1 MHPLIECPKFERLHK
16 RSFSHSF
23 DECDSKSLRPAKRH
37 QQLPPTPRTS
47 SHSLDKVT
55 RPSRPQDAPL
65 TLPESSQFSRKRKFE
80 DHNPAPNTRNKRR
93 IEDWLQST
101 RSRRKSCPP
110 RVELKDRDTDK
121 GQYAS
126 ARRHSC
132 PPRPEISEPDAVKG
146 QRPLLEVLQEMSQ
159 SQSQKQ
165 SFGAGSVTS
174 GRNARSVTSHPDYR
188 SILRNNGIYIDHTG
202 AKIPQELREF
212 LDSSILKQQ
221 SDPLTPEAIA
231 EAVNT
236 ATEIA
241 DSPESNIYDLNGT
254 AMLPIKR
261 SDVGRGG
268 NTPWYTDT
276 LPKTDA
282 YDTPLAQPKPDV
294 HCGYLTGQRSTW
306 TIEENAVIDH
316 QRAKKITQPAKG
328 NCFPFFV
335 FEMKSEAMGGTLW
348 QAENQ
353 AAGSGACCVNIKRWL
368 YREAHGNNDRPVI
381 DSIAFSA
388 CVTHREVVFHV
399 HHYSTAEERFYMSS
413 IGVFQT
419 VREVEGCNDIVSNI
433 FKHCL
438 GTRQDQTREQL
449 KLLYPFPAHWKKS
462 RSASVMESQ
471 NPPADEDEASSK
483 SQRTDDGA

>member
-1 MHPLIECPKFERLHK
+1 MHSYIECPEFKPVVK
-16 RSFSHSF
+16 RSFSRSF
-23 DECDSKSLRPAKRH
+23 DGRDPDSLHPTKRH
-37 QQLPPTPRTS
+37 QQLPPTLLIPR
-47 SHSLDKVT
+47 HSLDKVP
-55 RPSRPQDAPL
+55 RPSCPQAAPL
-65 TLPESSQFSRKRKFE
+65 TPPESSPFLRKRKFE
-80 DHNPAPNTRNKRR
+80 NENSALNTPTKRR
-93 IEDWLQST
+93 IEDWLWST
-101 RSRRKSCPP
+101 CPRRGSCPP
-110 RVELKDRDTDK
+110 RAGLSDPDAHTGR
-121 GQYAS
+121 GRYAS
-126 ARRHSC
+126 TRSKSY
-132 PPRPEISEPDAVKG
+132 PPKPEIGYPDD

-159 SQSQKQ
+159 TQKQ
-165 SFGAGSVTS
+165 TFAAGSSTS
-174 GRNARSVTSHPDYR
+174 GRNARSLTSHPEYR
-188 SILRNNGIYIDHTG
+188 STLRNNGIYIDHTG

-221 SDPLTPEAIA
+221 SDPLTPDAIA
-231 EAVNT
+231 DAVET

-241 DSPESNIYDLNGT
+241 DSPESNIYDLIGT

-276 LPKTDA
+276 LPKAEA
-282 YDTPLAQPKPDV
+282 YGTPLAQPKPDV

-316 QRAKKITQPAKG
+316 QQARKITQPAKG

-368 YREAHGNNDRPVI
+368 YREAHGNDEQPVT

-399 HHYSTAEERFYMSS
+399 HHYSAAEKRFYMSS
-413 IGVFQT
+413 FGAFQT
-419 VREVEGCNDIVSNI
+419 VREVEGCNNIVSNI
-433 FKHCL
+433 FKHGL
-438 GTRQDQTREQL
+438 GTRQDNTRAEL
-449 KLLYPFPAHWKKS
+449 KLLYPFPAHWKKA
-462 RSASVMESQ
+462 RSASLMESQ
-471 NPPADEDEASSK
+471 NSAADEENQSNK
-483 SQRTDDGA
+483 SQRTVDGV